1 MASIEVGISRSPYA
15 YGDRG
20 QAGVFDDQMP
30 TEVIVSARV
39 ENAGNAPGRAALR
52 VWNLA
57 QGGPEDGGSAWKN
70 DPASGYKTIGAAQL
84 DEAGT
89 PTPANFSVSFKLTR
103 DDLVGFYA
111 EVIDDSGNLL
121 ASRSFSVN
129 PWNMPKVAILSAG
142 SIDVRV
148 I

>member
-15 YGDRG
+15 YGDMG
-20 QAGVFDDQMP
+20 QADFDDEMP
-30 TEVIVSARV
+30 TEVIVTARV
-39 ENAGNAPGRAALR
+39 ENAGNATGRAVLR

-57 QGGPEDGGSAWKN
+57 YAGPEGGGSAWRN
-70 DPASGYKTIGAAQL
+70 DPASGYKDIGAMSG
-84 DEAGT
+84 DIGT
-89 PTPANFSVSFKLTR
+89 PTPANFTVRFNLTS

-129 PWNMPKVAILSAG
+129 PYRLPQAPELSAG
-142 SIDVRV
+142 AINVRV